1 MLKLYDLSIIRII
14 KQTEI
19 ISLRAI
25 PEYKAK
31 LGYIKKNIGS
41 EIRQDLFFI

>member
-31 LGYIKKNIGS
+31 LGYIKNIGS
-41 EIRQDLFFI
+41 KIRQNLFFI